1 MNTTRREML
10 RLGLGSSALLAC
22 GPTVPLFLARSAS
35 ALADGPAS
43 PKGRVLVVVQLDGGN
58 DGLNTVVPC
67 RDDEY
72 RKRRPRLA
80 IPAAEVKS
88 IDDRVGLHP
97 ALDGFAKLLEQQRL
111 AIVQGVGYPNPNRSH
126 FDSMAI
132 WHTART
138 AVDKAAP
145 GWLARAIDRRTGSGP
160 GGDAPAMHIHE
171 SFPLPGALA
180 GGQQVVPSMARLE
193 QFRRRLGLP
202 QGPESAAQIDAL
214 DRLARQD
221 RGEPGSLLQFVERC
235 SLITYASSARLER
248 VQQDASAARVEYP
261 DFYGLARRLRLI
273 AQLVKAGVSTPI
285 YYTHLD
291 GFDTHSGQLQQHA
304 GLLREL
310 GASLK
315 AFLDDLEKSGE
326 SERVLVLVFSE
337 FGRRL
342 GENGS
347 GGTDHGT
354 AAPVFLLG
362 QPVQPGLHGPHP
374 DLTHLEDGDP
384 IHGVDFR
391 RVYASLL
398 DRWLSVP
405 HRDVL
410 GASFEPMAVL
420 RS

>member
-1 MNTTRREML
+1 MISRPR
-10 RLGLGSSALLAC
+10 A
-22 GPTVPLFLARSAS
+22 
-35 ALADGPAS
+35 
-43 PKGRVLVVVQLDGGN
+43 KGRILVVVQLDGGN
-58 DGLNTVVPC
+58 DGLNTVVPY

-72 RKRRPRLA
+72 RKRRPKLA
-80 IPAAEVKS
+80 IPAGEVKK

-97 ALDGFAKLLEQQRL
+97 SLEPFSKLLEQQRL
-111 AIVQGVGYPNPNRSH
+111 AIVQSVGYPNPNRSH

-132 WHTART
+132 WQTART
-138 AVDKAAP
+138 DRGQGGARLAGP
-145 GWLARAIDRRTGSGP
+145 GDRPSPRAARATRRACTSTRRSRCRGRSR
-160 GGDAPAMHIHE
+160 A
-171 SFPLPGALA
+171 A
-180 GGQQVVPSMARLE
+180 GRSIPSLARLE
-193 QFRRRLGLP
+193 QFRRRLGV
-202 QGPESAAQIDAL
+202 PEGADAAAQIEAL

-248 VQQDASAARVEYP
+248 LQQDQASAARSSYP
-261 DFYGLARRLRLI
+261 EFYGLARRLRLI
-273 AQLVKAGVSTPI
+273 AQLIKAGLSTSI

-304 GLLREL
+304 SLLREL
-310 GASLK
+310 GASLE

-326 SERVLVLVFSE
+326 SDRVLVLVFSE

-362 QPVQPGLHGPHP
+362 QPVKAGLHGPYP
-374 DLTHLEDGDP
+374 DLTRLEDGDP
-384 IHGVDFR
+384 IHAVDFR
-391 RVYASLL
+391 RVYATLL
-398 DRWLSVP
+398 DRWLGVP

-410 GASFEPMAVL
+410 GAAFEPMPVL
-420 RS
+420 RG

>member
-1 MNTTRREML
+1 MIGQRT
-10 RLGLGSSALLAC
+10 
-22 GPTVPLFLARSAS
+22 
-35 ALADGPAS
+35 
-43 PKGRVLVVVQLDGGN
+43 KGRILVVVQLDGGN
-58 DGLNTVVPC
+58 DGLNTVVPY

-80 IPAAEVKS
+80 IPAAEVKKV
-88 IDDRVGLHP
+88 DDRIGLHP
-97 ALDGFAKLLEQQRL
+97 QLEGFSKLLEQHRL

-132 WHTART
+132 WQTART
-138 AVDKAAP
+138 SVDKAAP
-145 GWLARAIDRRTGSGP
+145 GWLARAIDRRPVSGP
-160 GGDAPAMHIHE
+160 GGDAPGLHIHE
-171 SFPLPGALA
+171 SFPLPGAGGRSA
-180 GGQQVVPSMARLE
+180 GGAVDGAARAVPPAAGHAPGPRGRRADRRPRPPGKTGPRRVRLAAPVRRAVQPDHVCQQCAARA
-193 QFRRRLGLP
+193 RAAGRLGAKVDY
-202 QGPESAAQIDAL
+202 PE
-214 DRLARQD
+214 
-221 RGEPGSLLQFVERC
+221 
-235 SLITYASSARLER
+235 
-248 VQQDASAARVEYP
+248 
-261 DFYGLARRLRLI
+261 FYGLARRLKLI
-273 AQLVKAGVSTPI
+273 AQLVKAGLSTPI

-304 GLLREL
+304 NLLREL
-310 GASLK
+310 GSSLK

-362 QPVQPGLHGPHP
+362 QPVQPGLHGAYP
-374 DLTHLEDGDP
+374 DLTRLEDGDP
-384 IHGVDFR
+384 IHGVNFR

-398 DRWLSVP
+398 DRWLGVP

-410 GASFEPMAVL
+410 GAAFDPMAVL
-420 RS
+420 RG

>member
-1 MNTTRREML
+1 MHPTRREML

-35 ALADGPAS
+35 AMADGQS
-43 PKGRVLVVVQLDGGN
+43 GGKGRILVVVQLDGGN
-58 DGLNTVVPC
+58 DGLNTVVPY

-72 RKRRPRLA
+72 RKRRPKLA
-80 IPAAEVKS
+80 IPAAEVKK
-88 IDDRVGLHP
+88 IDDRIGLHP
-97 ALDGFAKLLEQQRL
+97 QLDAFAKLLEERRL

-138 AVDKAAP
+138 TLDKAAP
-145 GWLARAIDRRTGSGP
+145 GWLARAIDRRAGSDA
-160 GGDAPAMHIHE
+160 GGDAPGLHIHDA
-171 SFPLPGALA
+171 FPLPRALA
-180 GGQQVVPSMARLE
+180 GGRQVVPSMARLE
-193 QFRRRLGLP
+193 QFRRRLGMP
-202 QGPESAAQIDAL
+202 QGPEAAAQIDAL

-248 VQQDASAARVEYP
+248 LQQDRSTARVDYP

-273 AQLVKAGVSTPI
+273 AQLVKAGLSTPI

-291 GFDTHSGQLQQHA
+291 GFDTHAGQLPQHA
-304 GLLREL
+304 RLLNEL
-310 GASLK
+310 GSSLK
-315 AFLDDLEKSGE
+315 AFLDDLEKSGDA
-326 SERVLVLVFSE
+326 ERVLVLVFSE

-347 GGTDHGT
+347 VGTDHGT

-362 QPVQPGLHGPHP
+362 KPVKAGLHGAYP

-384 IHGVDFR
+384 IHAVDFR
-391 RVYASLL
+391 RVYATVL
-398 DRWLSVP
+398 DGWLGVA

-410 GASFEPMAVL
+410 GAAFEPMGVL
-420 RS
+420 HG